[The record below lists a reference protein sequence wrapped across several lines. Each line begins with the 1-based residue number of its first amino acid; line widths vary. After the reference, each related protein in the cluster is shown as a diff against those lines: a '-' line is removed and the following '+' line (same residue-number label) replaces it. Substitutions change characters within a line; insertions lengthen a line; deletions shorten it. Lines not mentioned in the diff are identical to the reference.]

1 MSCGGRICIGGE
13 VRFFSTK
20 LSILRDPV
28 SETTG
33 VTAVERDVTERVR
46 AEQALEDRLALIQR
60 QQEILRIVRAVE
72 LLGAR
77 CLISGI
83 RPAVA
88 QTMTQLGMGIEKAR
102 TFATMRSALKTVMR
116 RQLA

>member
-1 MSCGGRICIGGE
+1 MSTQAR
-13 VRFFSTK
+13 VA
-20 LSILRDPV
+20 ILDL
-28 SETTG
+28 TG
-33 VTAVERDVTERVR
+33 VDVVDS
-46 AEQALEDRLALIQR
+46 AIADHF
-60 QQEILRIVRAVE
+60 LRIVRAVE

-102 TFATMRSALKTVMR
+102 TFGTMRSALKTVMR
-116 RQLA
+116 GQLA